1 LDKHAEFQ
9 EILNSSWSQSGN
21 ASDSA
26 KNITAKFEILR
37 KRPREWQASMTGLK
51 TQINNVRLVILFL
64 EVLED
69 FRDLS
74 LIE

>member
-1 LDKHAEFQ
+1 
-9 EILNSSWSQSGN
+9 
-21 ASDSA
+21 
-26 KNITAKFEILR
+26 
-37 KRPREWQASMTGLK
+37 MTGLK

-74 LIE
+74 LVE

>member
-1 LDKHAEFQ
+1 VGMLLTVQ
-9 EILNSSWSQSGN
+9 RTSL
-21 ASDSA
+21 
-26 KNITAKFEILR
+26 L
-37 KRPREWQASMTGLK
+37 KRASMTGLR